1 MAGPDISKS
10 RHFIKF
16 LTLRASP
23 PAPSGLR
30 WFRFKTLPIFQLGGF
45 TLPPTPF
52 PGLWFEAVAGCNRI
66 FFRCSFRAPFF
77 SPLGTPQNR
86 YHKLFRL
93 QSDPVLRCKTGSK
106 TSSHFGTGFFSG
118 FSRFSHFFHA
128 TSSASRIAPAISK
141 PHFHPS
147 SFHLFLL
154 SLRLLFQRLFGRK
167 LVPKRNPKRNPK
179 PDLSK
184 RDVPPKKKFCVP
196 ERGPTWYPKKG
207 DGVGCSPLFCCVT
220 VFC

>member
-1 MAGPDISKS
+1 MQNNLEVTSTSQFWIPIVHIVTK
-10 RHFIKF
+10 HFFKCIFTKMSFLGIQTEIFDMFNVLLSFLVEKGYRTNIKF

-52 PGLWFEAVAGCNRI
+52 PGLWFEGIAGCNRTFI
-66 FFRCSFRAPFF
+66 RCSFRAPFF

-93 QSDPVLRCKTGSK
+93 QSDPILRSKTGSK
-106 TSSHFGTGFFSG
+106 TSSHFGTGFFSN
-118 FSRFSHFFHA
+118 FSRFSHFFHT

-141 PHFHPS
+141 PHFRLS
-147 SFHLFLL
+147 SFLLFLL
-154 SLRLLFQRLFGRK
+154 SLRPSF
-167 LVPKRNPKRNPK
+167 
-179 PDLSK
+179 
-184 RDVPPKKKFCVP
+184 
-196 ERGPTWYPKKG
+196 
-207 DGVGCSPLFCCVT
+207 
-220 VFC
+220 